1 LNDRPGLMVAIT
13 EGDTVV
19 VTVSGELDLLA
30 AAKLARPLREL
41 IVERHPA
48 SIDLD
53 MSAVPF
59 MDSTGIQVLVS
70 ALADARAAGIPLR
83 VSDASQPVRRVL
95 GMTGLLEALGLDA
108 E

>member
-1 LNDRPGLMVAIT
+1 MIDRPWLTVAIT
-13 EGDTVV
+13 EGEIAL

-41 IVERHPA
+41 IVDRRPA
-48 SIDLD
+48 GIDLD

-70 ALADARAAGIPLR
+70 ALADARAAGITLR

-95 GMTGLLEALGLDA
+95 GMTGLLETLGLPA

>member
-1 LNDRPGLMVAIT
+1 MNGRQGLTVAIT
-13 EGDTVV
+13 EGEQAL

-41 IVERHPA
+41 IVERRPA
-48 SIDLD
+48 IIDLD
-53 MSAVPF
+53 LSAVQF

-83 VSDASQPVRRVL
+83 VSDASPPVRRVL
-95 GMTGLLEALGLDA
+95 GMTGLLEALGLPAD
-108 E
+108 